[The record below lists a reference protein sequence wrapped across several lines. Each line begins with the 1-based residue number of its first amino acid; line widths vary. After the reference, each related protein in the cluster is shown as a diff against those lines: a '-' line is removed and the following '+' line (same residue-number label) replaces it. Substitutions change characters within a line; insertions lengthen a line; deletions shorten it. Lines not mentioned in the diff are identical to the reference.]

1 MDAMSQPISFYQFA
15 ISAPRKRA
23 FITSTRGMRLSSVI
37 LVVALHLAA
46 FFAWMSLPPSAPVP
60 EREMEVTVATVIAPV
75 AQPEA
80 SPAPHPPE
88 PLPAPQPRKIA
99 PAPKP
104 APVESVAQ
112 PSETPLSEA
121 SPGEAPP
128 SESIIEQPGPPA
140 PVVAA
145 ETAIVA
151 TATTI
156 VSSAPD
162 IPDVE
167 PDYKAGYL
175 NNPRPP
181 YPFAARRM
189 GLQGKV
195 VLNVEVLAEGLCG
208 QANVHQ
214 SSGHEMLDNTAL
226 QTVKTWKFIPAR
238 QAGRAITKWFK
249 IPIQF
254 SLNNN
259 ET

>member
-1 MDAMSQPISFYQFA
+1 MEAMSQPVSFYHFA
-15 ISAPRKRA
+15 ISAPRERT
-23 FITSTRGMRLSSVI
+23 FITSTRGMRMSSVT

-60 EREMEVTVATVIAPV
+60 EREMEVTVAVAIAPV
-75 AQPEA
+75 AQPEV
-80 SPAPHPPE
+80 SPAPSPPQ
-88 PLPAPQPRKIA
+88 PVPIPQPRKVM

-112 PSETPLSEA
+112 PSETPNEAPSEALSE
-121 SPGEAPP
+121 SF
-128 SESIIEQPGPPA
+128 IEQPGAAAPA
-140 PVVAA
+140 AA
-145 ETAIVA
+145 G
-151 TATTI
+151 ATTI
-156 VSSAPD
+156 APSAPV

-167 PDYKAGYL
+167 PDYKASYL

-195 VLNVEVLAEGLCG
+195 VLNVEVLSEGLCG

-214 SSGHEMLDNTAL
+214 SSGHDMLDNAAL
-226 QTVKTWKFIPAR
+226 QTVKTWKFVPAR
-238 QAGRAITKWFK
+238 QAGRAVTKWFK

>member
-1 MDAMSQPISFYQFA
+1 MDSIASP
-15 ISAPRKRA
+15 
-23 FITSTRGMRLSSVI
+23 TRNFGYDASRERMLVVT
-37 LVVALHLAA
+37 LVVALHLAVLLV
-46 FFAWMSLPPSAPVP
+46 WMAQPENVPAP
-60 EREMEVTVATVIAPV
+60 EREMEVTVAVVIAPA

-80 SPAPHPPE
+80 PQVP
-88 PLPAPQPRKIA
+88 PLPKPVPALQPHSETHLPQPAEPVVWPSEIPPSEPSVVQPSA
-99 PAPKP
+99 PAP
-104 APVESVAQ
+104 AHV
-112 PSETPLSEA
+112 
-121 SPGEAPP
+121 
-128 SESIIEQPGPPA
+128 

-145 ETAIVA
+145 
-151 TATTI
+151 
-156 VSSAPD
+156 APV
-162 IPDVE
+162 IAPSEPVVPDVE

-189 GLQGKV
+189 GLHGKV

-214 SSGHEMLDNTAL
+214 SSGHEMLDNAAL

-238 QAGRAITKWFK
+238 QAGHAITRWFK

>member
-1 MDAMSQPISFYQFA
+1 MEAMSQPVSFYHFA
-15 ISAPRKRA
+15 ISAPRERA
-23 FITSTRGMRLSSVI
+23 FITSTRGMKLSTVT
-37 LVVALHLAA
+37 LAVALHSAA
-46 FFAWMSLPPSAPVP
+46 FFAWMSLPSSAPVP
-60 EREMEVTVATVIAPV
+60 EREMEVTVATAIAPV

-80 SPAPHPPE
+80 SPAPPPPQ
-88 PLPAPQPRKIA
+88 PLPVPQPRKVM

-104 APVESVAQ
+104 APVESVAR
-112 PSETPLSEA
+112 PSEA
-121 SPGEAPP
+121 SSEASSEAP
-128 SESIIEQPGPPA
+128 SEAPVEQPGAAA

-145 ETAIVA
+145 ATAI
-151 TATTI
+151 
-156 VSSAPD
+156 APGAPV
-162 IPDVE
+162 IADVE
-167 PDYKAGYL
+167 PDYKASYL

-195 VLNVEVLAEGLCG
+195 VLNVEVLSEGLCG

-214 SSGHEMLDNTAL
+214 SSGHEMLDNVAL
-226 QTVKTWKFIPAR
+226 QTVKTWKFVPAR

>member
-1 MDAMSQPISFYQFA
+1 MEAMLQPTSFFRFA
-15 ISAPRKRA
+15 ISAPRKRT
-23 FITSTRGMRLSSVI
+23 FITSTRGMRMSSVT

-60 EREMEVTVATVIAPV
+60 EREMEVTVAMVIAPV
-75 AQPEA
+75 AQLEV
-80 SPAPHPPE
+80 SPAPPP
-88 PLPAPQPRKIA
+88 PQPVPIPQPRKVM

-104 APVESVAQ
+104 APVESVVQ
-112 PSETPLSEA
+112 PSETPNEAPSEALSE
-121 SPGEAPP
+121 SFV
-128 SESIIEQPGPPA
+128 EQPSAAAPAAAGATAIAPSA
-140 PVVAA
+140 PV
-145 ETAIVA
+145 
-151 TATTI
+151 
-156 VSSAPD
+156 
-162 IPDVE
+162 IPDVD
-167 PDYKAGYL
+167 PDYKASYL
-175 NNPRPP
+175 NNPRPL

-208 QANVHQ
+208 QVNVHQ
-214 SSGHEMLDNTAL
+214 SSGHDMLDNAAL

-238 QAGRAITKWFK
+238 QAGRAVTKWFK

>member
-1 MDAMSQPISFYQFA
+1 MEAMSQPVSFYHFA
-15 ISAPRKRA
+15 ISAPRERT
-23 FITSTRGMRLSSVI
+23 FITSTRGMRMSSVA

-60 EREMEVTVATVIAPV
+60 EREMEVTVAVAIAPV
-75 AQPEA
+75 AQPEV
-80 SPAPHPPE
+80 SPAPPP
-88 PLPAPQPRKIA
+88 PQPVPVPQPRKVM

-104 APVESVAQ
+104 APVQSVAQ
-112 PSETPLSEA
+112 PSEALLSEA
-121 SPGEAPP
+121 SP
-128 SESIIEQPGPPA
+128 SESLIEQPGIPA

-156 VSSAPD
+156 VSSAPV

-167 PDYKAGYL
+167 PDYKASYL

-195 VLNVEVLAEGLCG
+195 VLNVEVLSEGLCG

-254 SLNNN
+254 SLSND

>member
-1 MDAMSQPISFYQFA
+1 MVGAMSQPVSFYKFA
-15 ISAPRKRA
+15 ISAPGEQA
-23 FITSTRGMRLSSVI
+23 FITPARGVRLSSI
-37 LVVALHLAA
+37 TIVVMLHLAA
-46 FFAWMSLPPSAPVP
+46 IFAWMSLPPIVP
-60 EREMEVTVATVIAPV
+60 TSEREMEVTVATI
-75 AQPEA
+75 
-80 SPAPHPPE
+80 
-88 PLPAPQPRKIA
+88 IA
-99 PAPKP
+99 PAVQPEVIPAPPPPQPVPLPRKMVPEPKP

-112 PSETPLSEA
+112 PRE
-121 SPGEAPP
+121 EAPV
-128 SESIIEQPGPPA
+128 EQPSGSAPVVAPA

-145 ETAIVA
+145 APVITP
-151 TATTI
+151 
-156 VSSAPD
+156 SAPV

-167 PDYKAGYL
+167 PDYKASYL

-208 QANVHQ
+208 QVSVHQ
-214 SSGHEMLDNTAL
+214 SSGHEMLDNAAL

-238 QAGRAITKWFK
+238 QAGNAVTKWFK